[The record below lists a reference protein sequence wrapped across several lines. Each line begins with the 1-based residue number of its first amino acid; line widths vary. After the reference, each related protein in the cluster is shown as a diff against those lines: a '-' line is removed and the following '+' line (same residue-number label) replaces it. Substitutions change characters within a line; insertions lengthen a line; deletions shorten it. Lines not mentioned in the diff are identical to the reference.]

1 MKTVIKWVTPIAV
14 SLLLH
19 AALITLVTYKLSIDK
34 SDKNSGQTITVALI
48 GQIPTNKS
56 TPQIKKHNLAKAALP
71 PQAPVEPE
79 SRVVTS
85 STPTEL
91 SMPVVTPAQKND
103 VQSSAYNQEP
113 LQSEFAVQPL
123 SKVTSPPAFLQ
134 KIEPVYPGSEQ
145 RAGSQ
150 ANVLVEVT
158 IDTKGKVVSMRVVKS
173 AGINFDTAV
182 IDALKKSVFAPAYI
196 DKEPVAVRVLV
207 PFRFNLK

>member
-1 MKTVIKWVTPIAV
+1 MKNVTTWVTPIAV

-19 AALITLVTYKLSIDK
+19 AALITLVTNKISIDK
-34 SDKNSGQTITVALI
+34 PEKNSEQVITVALI
-48 GQIPTNKS
+48 GQISTNKS
-56 TPQIKKHNLAKAALP
+56 TPQIKKNNLAKTALP
-71 PQAPVEPE
+71 PQAPVESE
-79 SRVVTS
+79 TRLVTS

-91 SMPVVTPAQKND
+91 SMPLVTPAQKND
-103 VQSSAYNQEP
+103 VQSATYNQES
-113 LQSEFAVQPL
+113 LQTELAVQHL
-123 SKVTSPPAFLQ
+123 SKVTSPPAFLR

-158 IDTKGKVVSMRVVKS
+158 IDTNGKVVTVRVVKS